1 MEQDL
6 NREISLGFRLANL
19 NVVRGAAKL
28 STTNDKSV
36 VLWGLLDG
44 ILLFRLRA
52 DAVLY
57 GVLGPF
63 PRLKAMI
70 AKVIFG
76 F

>member
-63 PRLKAMI
+63 SRLKAMI